1 MTTTHIG
8 ELDFLRKLQRL
19 LSEGDFSATLKF
31 ALLNSLADLSI
42 EHPAATAGSL
52 RIPLN
57 SIAAHFI
64 EYYWRQALPYRA
76 PGGNASVLLQN
87 AGKQIVAINAVDRLR
102 SHNPTLAGARRTQRY
117 ESELNTVAANIELM
131 PLWKLQRIGNDVDEF
146 LYRRAEFA
154 DGSIRLLP
162 GVPAAFKSLHGLVV
176 DVVRGA
182 WVRRIG
188 RISRPL
194 SLLRSRGPRRLGGGS
209 LHRLVAVSGGSR
221 PQPRPRTCELQC
233 PQARLPRLP
242 RARRALGLKPPRAGA
257 SADVALRRRAAPA
270 RHRAHARRGVVGV

>member
-42 EHPAATAGSL
+42 EHPAARDGSL

-117 ESELNTVAANIELM
+117 ESEQPSSWLAVTVML
-131 PLWKLQRIGNDVDEF
+131 
-146 LYRRAEFA
+146 
-154 DGSIRLLP
+154 DGHAI
-162 GVPAAFKSLHGLVV
+162 A
-176 DVVRGA
+176 GA
-182 WVRRIG
+182 WV
-188 RISRPL
+188 
-194 SLLRSRGPRRLGGGS
+194 SLTVTENEHDAELPDGS
-209 LHRLVAVSGGSR
+209 VAVQVTVVVPTGKNEPAAGEQETVVWP
-221 PQPRPRTCELQC
+221 PQLSVPT
-233 PQARLPRLP
+233 
-242 RARRALGLKPPRAGA
+242 G
-257 SADVALRRRAAPA
+257 VA
-270 RHRAHARRGVVGV
+270 